1 MPDSYAISTGW
12 DVIAPTNIESIVTD
26 PPHILPDQTMPL
38 MGTVKT
44 RALSGK
50 ARRDGAL
57 TMRWQ
62 WDIMLLTD
70 FRTLVTTIWGDYETA
85 STKVTIITRDAS
97 NQYAGFN
104 AYAEQPVAGEDF
116 TVVSGA
122 VYLRDVV
129 LTFSAAVANGGFSLG
144 FSLGHRV

>member
-12 DVIAPTNIESIVTD
+12 DVISPTNIESIVTD

-38 MGTVKT
+38 MGPVKI
-44 RALSGK
+44 RSLDGK
-50 ARRDGAL
+50 ARRDGAK

-97 NQYAGFN
+97 NQYGAFN
-104 AYAEQPVAGEDF
+104 VYAEQPVAGEDYQ
-116 TVVSGA
+116 VVPGA
-122 VYLRDVV
+122 LNLIDMV
-129 LTFSAAVANGGFSLG
+129 LTFSSAVPNGGFSLG